1 MTKDSGGDELW
12 DSFVKEF
19 EKQNAPHEPSAAE
32 RALPPARR
40 RRRWPWV
47 ALVGCLLVVA
57 VGGAYR
63 LGYLHLHPARQ
74 TSVAAQP
81 VVPAVKAIPTASAA
95 VPLVAITPDQ
105 AFPATVAGY
114 TRVGDTAVA
123 SCTGADSVAPTL
135 AGMITQGH
143 GCLGLDFA
151 LYQDSSKNEY
161 SLAVFT
167 MRNPV
172 DALTITEALG
182 AHPTDYEVAVQLPPP
197 GSALRALPAS
207 SGLVQAFVSYGH
219 LVVVGMAQWSDGHSS
234 DYQKLENQLSPLLDA
249 VSKQA
254 ETHDRR

>member
-19 EKQNAPHEPSAAE
+19 EKQNAPHEPSAVE

-47 ALVGCLLVVA
+47 ALVGCLLLVA
-57 VGGAYR
+57 AGGAYR

-74 TSVAAQP
+74 TSVAAHP
-81 VVPAVKAIPTASAA
+81 VVPAVKAAPTASAA
-95 VPLVAITPDQ
+95 VPLAAVTPDQ

-114 TRVGDTAVA
+114 TRVGDAA
-123 SCTGADSVAPTL
+123 AANCTGADSVGPTL

-151 LYQDSSKNEY
+151 LYKDSSENEY

-167 MRNPV
+167 MKNPV
-172 DALTITEALG
+172 DAATIVEALG
-182 AHPTDYEVAVQLPPP
+182 LHPTDYEVAVQLPPP
-197 GSALRALPAS
+197 GSALRDLPAS

-249 VSKQA
+249 VAKQA